1 MCHSEG
7 KKKKR
12 RWPFI
17 HRNVYWLKEKTPFWA
32 MSKAWS
38 CETLQKGQ
46 KYMSEQRQPPMD
58 KQPPPVKVGI
68 RLKND
73 GFNKRD
79 TFFFATVCS
88 GPSGPSVFFS
98 VPVFFWWNKN
108 KLFGVLPNQLCFIH
122 VISGIYAICLAVR
135 NQTSFI
141 DSGKGFSFIDHVST
155 NIWKMLGHTSNSF
168 HRFRNKT
175 IYMYIL

>member
-1 MCHSEG
+1 
-7 KKKKR
+7 
-12 RWPFI
+12 
-17 HRNVYWLKEKTPFWA
+17 

-88 GPSGPSVFFS
+88 GPSGPSVFFLS
-98 VPVFFWWNKN
+98 RFFFDGIKTSCLGSCPTNFV
-108 KLFGVLPNQLCFIH
+108 LF
-122 VISGIYAICLAVR
+122 
-135 NQTSFI
+135 TSFQE
-141 DSGKGFSFIDHVST
+141 
-155 NIWKMLGHTSNSF
+155 
-168 HRFRNKT
+168 
-175 IYMYIL
+175 YMQFVWL